1 MLKNEIN
8 VLRKK
13 LDDSILND
21 EDYSVIYKLSTDL
34 DKLIAQY
41 YKIQVAKGEIY
52 EEIINI
58 LSKFEKILKYLQNFT
73 KIKLK

>member
-34 DKLIAQY
+34 DIC
-41 YKIQVAKGEIY
+41 
-52 EEIINI
+52 
-58 LSKFEKILKYLQNFT
+58 KILQ
-73 KIKLK
+73 KLN

>member
-41 YKIQVAKGEIY
+41 YKMQVTNGE
-52 EEIINI
+52 NH
-58 LSKFEKILKYLQNFT
+58 
-73 KIKLK
+73 

>member
-41 YKIQVAKGEIY
+41 YKMQVANGE
-52 EEIINI
+52 NH
-58 LSKFEKILKYLQNFT
+58 
-73 KIKLK
+73 

>member
-13 LDDSILND
+13 LDDSIIRD
-21 EDYSVIYKLSTDL
+21 EDYSIIYKLSTDL

-41 YKIQVAKGEIY
+41 YKIQVTK
-52 EEIINI
+52 EEKN
-58 LSKFEKILKYLQNFT
+58 
-73 KIKLK
+73 

>member
-13 LDDSILND
+13 LDDSIIRD
-21 EDYSVIYKLSTDL
+21 EDYSIIYKLSTDL

-41 YKIQVAKGEIY
+41 YKIQLAK
-52 EEIINI
+52 EEKN
-58 LSKFEKILKYLQNFT
+58 
-73 KIKLK
+73 

>member
-21 EDYSVIYKLSTDL
+21 EDYSSTDL

-41 YKIQVAKGEIY
+41 YKMQVANGE
-52 EEIINI
+52 NH
-58 LSKFEKILKYLQNFT
+58 
-73 KIKLK
+73 

>member
-21 EDYSVIYKLSTDL
+21 EDYSNCS
-34 DKLIAQY
+34 
-41 YKIQVAKGEIY
+41 
-52 EEIINI
+52 I
-58 LSKFEKILKYLQNFT
+58 L
-73 KIKLK
+73 